1 MDSVNF
7 NGGLRFPG
15 DFAEDSEPTSLSHHP
30 KAQKSDHHGYSAPSL
45 STDSGTCSLEPSQM
59 YDLSETFRPDNKD
72 LCELDMNGFSEEE
85 LLNITFEACDTTG
98 QGEVLASTVVQYL
111 QAMTGHSHCQDKL
124 TVLQRMLDPEDQDAL
139 ISRDAFH
146 TTMRKWIAQC
156 SQDRLS
162 DDNYQASGS
171 DLCKAAGS
179 GTEYSSL
186 LTETMFTDRAECHCE
201 SNDLLGL
208 VAELKH
214 AQNRLSGQN
223 SSLLKTVS
231 QCEEAN
237 LQLSLEV
244 SELRSKLAS
253 AQLCVVRAR
262 SLSDELDEARR
273 ALRESQDRATKAQTN
288 SHALMKESEHLKAHI
303 KAIEE
308 KNEKLMF
315 EQSCAED
322 RLNKLK
328 RANADMREEL
338 DETRV
343 LLAVKER
350 EITKSLQSD
359 LMRLQEHSQ
368 QALLRFD
375 KCALGPPG
383 MKRAAFP
390 NHYSLH
396 HEIMEA
402 QPQRTVM
409 EETCG
414 STPEIL
420 PPPSPRGDI
429 QNIIHKIKSAD
440 LKQLLQVHASERD
453 AVCGSTAETL
463 ERAFL
468 QDQQQQASSK
478 QHFLTIVKELELLR
492 APWEEQERRL
502 AEAKRQAQEARR
514 AAAVTW
520 WRALRLEGERSRA
533 AREAQEAA
541 GEMQKQISNLEAQ
554 LKAACLEKEQE
565 RSKLRDAQSQ
575 AEAEKKDTGVETEQT
590 GDVSGEKA
598 EICRVAGE
606 KLLELIRRVEAVVGS
621 ALQAAQLLTEG
632 QMRVKERL
640 ETISH
645 RVEDALSR
653 AALTQ
658 SQLSALEARVSSIPV

>member
-1 MDSVNF
+1 MPHDRHRRTGHPPRRGRRGPGQQPQDARTPLAQPPHRRPTPRPSREQETVVMDSVNF

-15 DFAEDSEPTSLSHHP
+15 DFAEDSEPTSLPHHP

-59 YDLSETFRPDNKD
+59 YDLSETFRPDNRD

-85 LLNITFEACDTTG
+85 LLNITFEACDTTS

-139 ISRDAFH
+139 ISRDNFH

-273 ALRESQDRATKAQTN
+273 ALRENQDRATKAQTN

-328 RANADMREEL
+328 RANTDMKEEL

-350 EITKSLQSD
+350 EITKKNIALLKLKDTYLEHHKIIEVLHSLHSCCTLIILCSAHTASLQSD

-402 QPQRTVM
+402 QP
-409 EETCG
+409 
-414 STPEIL
+414 L
-420 PPPSPRGDI
+420 F
-429 QNIIHKIKSAD
+429 N
-440 LKQLLQVHASERD
+440 
-453 AVCGSTAETL
+453 
-463 ERAFL
+463 
-468 QDQQQQASSK
+468 
-478 QHFLTIVKELELLR
+478 
-492 APWEEQERRL
+492 
-502 AEAKRQAQEARR
+502 
-514 AAAVTW
+514 
-520 WRALRLEGERSRA
+520 
-533 AREAQEAA
+533 
-541 GEMQKQISNLEAQ
+541 
-554 LKAACLEKEQE
+554 
-565 RSKLRDAQSQ
+565 
-575 AEAEKKDTGVETEQT
+575 
-590 GDVSGEKA
+590 
-598 EICRVAGE
+598 
-606 KLLELIRRVEAVVGS
+606 
-621 ALQAAQLLTEG
+621 
-632 QMRVKERL
+632 
-640 ETISH
+640 
-645 RVEDALSR
+645 
-653 AALTQ
+653 
-658 SQLSALEARVSSIPV
+658 